1 MITAKQKFDNAATGK
16 RLSKLR
22 KSKGIKASWV
32 ADRMGI
38 SRPLLCYLESG
49 QRHWNPEQVGKYL
62 KAIGVQE

>member
-1 MITAKQKFDNAATGK
+1 MITAKQASDNKATAK

-22 KSKGIKASWV
+22 TSKGIKASWV
-32 ADRMGI
+32 AERMGI
-38 SRPLLCYLESG
+38 SSALLCYLELG